1 MQGKKLL
8 DLSNRNHLL
17 NTPRHRRRSRALEI
31 VDELSE
37 EIFRILVSERKA
49 MSFLPG
55 REPGEGEDREDGDDI
70 FAGLIQPEGDEVDEC
85 GIAKRLLHPG
95 EFSPGLNPH
104 TVIFLVHP
112 GFPGKWSAFHL
123 STWFPPFIRWQSF
136 CPIWQGTQR
145 GIFRK
150 ISTWMKVR
158 FVSCLY
164 ESFFV
169 FSFIH

>member
-1 MQGKKLL
+1 M
-8 DLSNRNHLL
+8 DLSNRNRLL

-70 FAGLIQPEGDEVDEC
+70 FAGLIQPEDDEVDEC

-112 GFPGKWSAFHL
+112 GFPGNGALFTFQHGFRRL
-123 STWFPPFIRWQSF
+123 SDGSHFVQYGKELKARRLQKKRLPPFHRSKEQ
-136 CPIWQGTQR
+136 PLRR
-145 GIFRK
+145 G
-150 ISTWMKVR
+150 
-158 FVSCLY
+158 
-164 ESFFV
+164 E
-169 FSFIH
+169 